1 MDTKHKEHKNIQTLA
16 VEVRDL
22 SVRFE
27 DFYAVK
33 QITFSVPRGEIFGF
47 LGANGAGKTTTIR
60 VLCGL
65 LYPTEGEVNVGGVV
79 FKDTETERLIK
90 KKVGYMSQRFTLYDD
105 LTVKE
110 NLDFM
115 ASLRKLEN
123 AYYLKRRQYLLEF
136 INFKQSLNSF
146 VKDLSGGIKQQVSLV
161 ASLLH
166 DPEII
171 FLDEP
176 TAGVSPKVRTR
187 FWDLIR
193 NLAKMHK
200 TVFVTTHY
208 MDEVEQCERI
218 VLMRAGEIVAMDS
231 PQNLKTQMFTEP
243 LFECVAKEKISYS
256 QIEAIG
262 KRVELEYFEPFGLK
276 FHAVFKNTAEGQTFK
291 NNLSNLFSINRI
303 SPSMEDVFIK
313 TIEGRNA

>member
-1 MDTKHKEHKNIQTLA
+1 MNESKENNAKTFA
-16 VEVRDL
+16 VDVRNL

-33 QITFSVPRGEIFGF
+33 QISFSVNRGEIFGF

-65 LYPTEGEVNVGGVV
+65 LYPTEGEVHVGGIL
-79 FKDTETERLIK
+79 FKDTETEQLIK
-90 KKVGYMSQRFTLYDD
+90 QKVGYMSQRFTLYDD

-115 ASLRKLEN
+115 ACLRKLDKG
-123 AYYLKRRQYLLEF
+123 YYLRRRQYLLDF
-136 INFKQSLNSF
+136 INFKQSLNAF

-176 TAGVSPKVRTR
+176 TAGVSPKVRAR
-187 FWDLIR
+187 FWQLIKD
-193 NLAKMHK
+193 LAKMHK

-218 VLMRAGEIVAMDS
+218 ILMRAGQIEAMDT
-231 PQNLKTQMFTEP
+231 PQNLKKQMFTEP
-243 LFECVAKEKISYS
+243 LFECVAKEKISYG

-262 KRVELEYFEPFGLK
+262 KQEGLSYFEPFGLK
-276 FHAVFKNTAEGQTFK
+276 FHAVFKNTAEGQAFK
-291 NNLSNLFSINRI
+291 NNLSTLFNIKQI
-303 SPSMEDVFIK
+303 TPSMEDVFIK
-313 TIEGRNA
+313 TIEGKHT

>member
-1 MDTKHKEHKNIQTLA
+1 MNNQTVA
-16 VEVRDL
+16 VDVRDL
-22 SVRFE
+22 SVRFD

-33 QITFSVPRGEIFGF
+33 NISFSVSKGEIFGF

-65 LYPTEGEVNVGGVV
+65 LYPTEGEVRVGGIL
-79 FKDTETERLIK
+79 FKDTETEQWIK

-123 AYYLKRRQYLLEF
+123 AYYLKRRQYLLDF
-136 INFKQSLNSF
+136 INFKQPLQSF

-166 DPEII
+166 DPEIV

-176 TAGVSPKVRTR
+176 TAGVSPKVRAR
-187 FWDLIR
+187 FWELIR
-193 NLAKMHK
+193 DLAKMNK

-218 VLMRAGEIVAMDS
+218 VLMRAGEIVAMDT
-231 PQNLKTQMFTEP
+231 PKNLKKQIFTEP
-243 LFECVAKEKISYS
+243 LFECVAKEKISYG
-256 QIEAIG
+256 QIEALG
-262 KRVELEYFEPFGLK
+262 KSGALEYFEPFGLK
-276 FHAVFKNTAEGQTFK
+276 FHAVFKNTAEGQMFK
-291 NNLSNLFSINRI
+291 NNLSNLFNINQI
-303 SPSMEDVFIK
+303 TPSMEDVFIK
-313 TIEGRNA
+313 TIEGKHA